1 MAKTPCKQGNIMR
14 TGQTYWAVQ
23 INTWTLRQT
32 TPKAE
37 FTPLRRK
44 LQADLKAALNS
55 QTDYKTEQA
64 ANDARAKLS
73 QELQAASAV
82 VELTPVFGVI

>member
-1 MAKTPCKQGNIMR
+1 MN

-23 INTWTLRQT
+23 IDTWTLQQN
-32 TPKAE
+32 TPRAE

-44 LQADLKAALNS
+44 LQADLKTALNGK
-55 QTDYKTEQA
+55 TDYKTEQA

-73 QELQAASAV
+73 QELQTASAV